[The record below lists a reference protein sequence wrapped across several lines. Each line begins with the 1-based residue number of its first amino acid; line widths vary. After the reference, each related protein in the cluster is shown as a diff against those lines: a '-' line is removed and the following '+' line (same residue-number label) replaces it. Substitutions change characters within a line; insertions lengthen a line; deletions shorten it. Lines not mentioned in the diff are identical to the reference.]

1 VEEGAKW
8 LLTQGGLGFAI
19 LGLIGVVWRLWTALE
34 HSRKENSLL
43 QKEHGTALLALHE
56 RTLAVLQA
64 TNSQLSDNTKA
75 IELSLRKGPR
85 GS

>member
-8 LLTQGGLGFAI
+8 LITQGLLGIAVIVLSAVI
-19 LGLIGVVWRLWTALE
+19 LRLWTALE
-34 HSRKENSLL
+34 SSRRENSLL